1 MADQKPRSP
10 IRRFDVFADYQRVQF
25 EERGMP
31 ENRAKGRGIWAAK
44 VVAGRGGRG
53 GPAPK
58 SHDESEGGKRDA
70 KARED
75 EDDEFRS
82 AGGVPQTDVTFD
94 HEIIDRMGRDF
105 YHDVFHPAIVQA
117 HHDGKRYED
126 IRDVIRKDWK

>member
-1 MADQKPRSP
+1 VAENKPRSP
-10 IRRFDVFADYQRVQF
+10 IRRFDVFAEYQRVQL
-25 EERGMP
+25 EDRGMP

-58 SHDESEGGKRDA
+58 PRSGTEEGERGA

-75 EDDEFRS
+75 EEDEFRS
-82 AGGVPQTDVTFD
+82 AGGVPQTDATFD

-105 YHDVFHPAIVQA
+105 YQDVFHPAIAQA
-117 HHDGKRYED
+117 YREGKRYED
-126 IRDVIRKDWK
+126 IRDVIRKEWK

>member
-1 MADQKPRSP
+1 MAENKPRSP

-25 EERGMP
+25 EDRGMP
-31 ENRAKGRGIWAAK
+31 EDRAKGRGIWAAK

-58 SHDESEGGKRDA
+58 PRSDGEEGERGA
-70 KARED
+70 KERED

-82 AGGVPQTDVTFD
+82 AGGVPQTDATFD

-105 YHDVFHPAIVQA
+105 YDDVFHPAIVEA
-117 HHDGKRYED
+117 YRDGKRYQD